1 MNTITVSP
9 HPTASKGSY
18 DAVVVG
24 AGFAGL
30 YAVYRLRKLGFTVRV
45 FEAGSGVGGTW
56 FWNRYPGARCDVESY
71 EYSYSFSKELEQEW
85 DWTERYP
92 AQPEILKYINHVA
105 DRFDLRRDIQIN
117 TRVTSAHF
125 DEAADRWTVK
135 TEKGDVVTSQFVIM
149 ATGCLSA
156 PRVPDFK
163 GLKGFK
169 GEWYHTGDWPHQEI
183 DFRGKRVGI
192 IGTGSTGIQAIPVIA
207 AQAKHLTVFQRTP
220 NFSLPARNGPQ
231 DPEKA
236 RQMKA
241 HYPEVRE
248 KARWSGSGY
257 ALLGDMPAKGAL
269 EVSDE
274 ERRATYER
282 CWQLGGPTLP
292 RAYNDTVFNKTA
304 NDTACEFVRE
314 KIRQIVKDPKVAEL
328 LCPSG
333 YAIGTKRLPIDT
345 NYFDTY
351 NRPNVTLVNV
361 RAAPVEEI
369 LPNGLR
375 TTEATYELDTI
386 VFATGYDAMTGS
398 LLAIDIRGSQGRALR
413 EKWSAG
419 PRTYLG
425 LQTAG
430 FPNLFMVT
438 GPGSP
443 SVLSNMITSI
453 EQHIEWISDCMD
465 TLRKKGIARI
475 EADLKAEDAW
485 VEHVN
490 EAGNKT
496 LYPTANSWY
505 MGANIPGKPRVFMP
519 YIGGVGNY
527 RKKCDEVVE
536 KGYEGFVL
544 AGAQA
549 ATQARRA

>member
-1 MNTITVSP
+1 MQTYNPAP
-9 HPTASKGSY
+9 HPTSASGSF

-30 YAVYRLRKLGFTVRV
+30 YAVHRLRKLGFTVRV
-45 FEAGSGVGGTW
+45 FEQGSGVGGTW

-85 DWTERYP
+85 NWTERYP

-117 TRVTSAHF
+117 TRVKSATF
-125 DEAADRWTVK
+125 DDATNQWTVK
-135 TEKGDVVTSQFVIM
+135 TEKGDTVTAPFVIM

-163 GLKGFK
+163 GIKSFK
-169 GEWYHTGDWPHQEI
+169 GEWYHTGDWPHKEV
-183 DFRGKRVGI
+183 DFRGKRVGV

-207 AQAKHLTVFQRTP
+207 AQAKQVYVFQRTP
-220 NFSLPARNGPQ
+220 NFSLPARNAPM
-231 DPEKA
+231 DPEVE
-236 RQMKA
+236 RRMKA
-241 HYPEVRE
+241 NYPEVRE
-248 KARWSGSGY
+248 KARWSGNGY
-257 ALLGDMPAKGAL
+257 ALLGDVPTRGAL

-274 ERRATYER
+274 ERNAIYEA
-282 CWQLGGPTLP
+282 CWQKGGPTLP
-292 RAYNDTVFNKTA
+292 RAFNDTVFKKEA
-304 NDTACEFVRE
+304 NDTAAEFVRN
-314 KIRQIVKDPKVAEL
+314 KIRQIVKDPKVAEE

-351 NRPNVTLVNV
+351 NRPNVKLVNV
-361 RAAPVEEI
+361 RRAPIEEI

-375 TTEATYELDTI
+375 TTEESYELDTI

-398 LLAIDIRGSQGRALR
+398 LLSVDIRGSKGRSLR
-413 EKWSAG
+413 EKWAAG

-425 LQTAG
+425 LQTAD

-453 EQHIEWISDCMD
+453 EQHVDWITDCID
-465 TLRKKGIARI
+465 HLRKRNLTRI

-490 EAGNKT
+490 EVGNKT

-519 YIGGVGNY
+519 YIGGVGVY
-527 RKKCDEVVE
+527 RKKCNDVVAA
-536 KGYEGFVL
+536 GYEGFRL
-544 AGAQA
+544 GGQGSA
-549 ATQARRA
+549 AAA

>member
-1 MNTITVSP
+1 MNATPVTP
-9 HPTASKGSY
+9 HPTSSQGSY

-71 EYSYSFSKELEQEW
+71 EYSYSFSPELEQEW

-92 AQPEILKYINHVA
+92 AQPEILNYINHVA

-125 DEAADRWTVK
+125 DAAANRWTVT

-156 PRVPDFK
+156 PRVPDFQ
-163 GLKGFK
+163 GLKSFK
-169 GEWYHTGDWPHQEI
+169 GEWYHTGDWPHKEVS
-183 DFRGKRVGI
+183 FAGKRVGV

-207 AQAKHLTVFQRTP
+207 AAAQHVHVFQRTP

-236 RQMKA
+236 KEMKA
-241 HYPEVRE
+241 HYPEVRA
-248 KARWSGSGY
+248 KARTSGSGY
-257 ALLGDMPAKGAL
+257 ALLSDVPPKGAL
-269 EVSDE
+269 EVSE
-274 ERRATYER
+274 QERNATYER
-282 CWQLGGPTLP
+282 CWQVGGPTLP
-292 RAYNDTVFNKTA
+292 RSFNDTVFKKEA
-304 NDTACEFVRE
+304 NDTACEFVRN
-314 KIRQIVKDPKVAEL
+314 KIRHIVRDATVAEM
-328 LCPSG
+328 LCPTG

-345 NYFDTY
+345 DYFATY
-351 NRPNVTLVNV
+351 NRDNVTLVNV
-361 RAAPVEEI
+361 RNAPIEEI

-375 TTEATYELDTI
+375 TTEAAYELDTI

-398 LLAIDIRGSQGRALR
+398 LLAVDIRGSQGRELR

-453 EQHIEWISDCMD
+453 EQHIEWITDCMD
-465 TLRKKGIARI
+465 SLRRRGVARI
-475 EADLKAEDAW
+475 EADQKAEDAW
-485 VEHVN
+485 VDHVN
-490 EAGNKT
+490 ETGNKT

-527 RKKCDEVVE
+527 RIKCDEVAA
-536 KGYEGFVL
+536 KGYEGFRL
-544 AGAQA
+544 GGA
-549 ATQARRA
+549 TGTSARGA

>member
-1 MNTITVSP
+1 MSESSASN
-9 HPTASKGSY
+9 HPTASSGTF

-30 YAVYRLRKLGFTVRV
+30 YAVYRLRKMGFTVRV

-71 EYSYSFSKELEQEW
+71 EYSYSFSPELEQEW
-85 DWTERYP
+85 NWTERYP

-117 TRVTSAHF
+117 TRVRSAHF
-125 DEAADRWTVK
+125 DEAANHWTVK
-135 TEKGDVVTSQFVIM
+135 TEKGDIVTAQFVIM

-163 GLKGFK
+163 GLKSFK
-169 GEWYHTGDWPHQEI
+169 GEWYHTGNWPHHAV

-192 IGTGSTGIQAIPVIA
+192 IGTGSTGIQSIPVIA
-207 AQAKHLTVFQRTP
+207 AQAKHLHVFQRTP
-220 NFSLPARNGPQ
+220 NFSLPARNGPMTE
-231 DPEKA
+231 DKA

-248 KARWSGSGY
+248 KARWSGNGY
-257 ALLGDMPAKGAL
+257 ALLGDVPAKGAL

-274 ERRATYER
+274 ERNAQFEK
-282 CWQLGGPTLP
+282 CWEIGGPFLP
-292 RAYNDTVFNKTA
+292 RSYNDLSINKA
-304 NDTACEFVRE
+304 SNDTACEFVRD
-314 KIRQIVKDPKVAEL
+314 KIRHIVKDPNVAEE

-345 NYFDTY
+345 DYFATY
-351 NRPNVTLVNV
+351 NRDNVTLVNV
-361 RAAPVEEI
+361 RKAPIEEI
-369 LPNGLR
+369 TPTGLR
-375 TTEATYELDTI
+375 TKDATYELDMI

-398 LLAIDIRGSQGRALR
+398 LLAVDIRGPGGRELR
-413 EKWSAG
+413 EKWHAG

-453 EQHIEWISDCMD
+453 EQHIEWISDCMEH
-465 TLRKKGIARI
+465 LRKRGLVRI
-475 EADLKAEDAW
+475 EADLKFEDAW

-527 RKKCDEVVE
+527 RKKCDEVAA
-536 KGYEGFVL
+536 KGYEGFL
-544 AGAQA
+544 LRNSRQPAGAA
-549 ATQARRA
+549 A